1 MHSGFFSFLPSYPS
15 PPFIDIS
22 FKDTASA
29 QTSNTRIIQ
38 VFYLHQALIS
48 QMSKSYQFHLNVSLQ
63 LICCSQSLTTMVVI
77 QPS

>member
-1 MHSGFFSFLPSYPS
+1 MHLGFFSFLPSYPS

-22 FKDTASA
+22 FKDTTSA
-29 QTSNTRIIQ
+29 QTTNTRIIQ

-48 QMSKSYQFHLNVSLQ
+48 KTLKSYQFHLNASLQ
-63 LICCSQSLTTMVVI
+63 LICCSQSLATMAII